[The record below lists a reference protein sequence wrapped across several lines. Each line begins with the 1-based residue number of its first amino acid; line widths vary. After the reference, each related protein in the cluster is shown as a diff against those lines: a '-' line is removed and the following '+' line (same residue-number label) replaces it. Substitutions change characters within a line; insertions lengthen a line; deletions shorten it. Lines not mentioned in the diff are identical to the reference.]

1 MVPMRRKNV
10 SSSVPL
16 QSVDVAP
23 VPSKKKCDTNKTAI
37 GMVPRFVTT
46 LRDFCSG
53 LNISI
58 FGVANNCTRVEK
70 ARRMWRNRNRFG
82 NIKLIVCVHTG
93 NLANANAKVNMCF
106 ALRASTSIFVRPEV
120 PNRHL

>member
-1 MVPMRRKNV
+1 MLQETQHASGLWAWMVTMVPMRRKNV

-53 LNISI
+53 LNISNY
-58 FGVANNCTRVEK
+58 FFLFCELPTPYTSRKKKPRRNCPANVAQQESL
-70 ARRMWRNRNRFG
+70 W
-82 NIKLIVCVHTG
+82 
-93 NLANANAKVNMCF
+93 
-106 ALRASTSIFVRPEV
+106 
-120 PNRHL
+120 